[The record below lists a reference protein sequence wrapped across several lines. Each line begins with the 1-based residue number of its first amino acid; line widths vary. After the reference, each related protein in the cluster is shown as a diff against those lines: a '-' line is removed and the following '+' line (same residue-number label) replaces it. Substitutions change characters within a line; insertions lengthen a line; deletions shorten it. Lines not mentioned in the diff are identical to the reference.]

1 MKEIKKNQIEKLDTK
16 ITIYE
21 VKNVLERINGR
32 LDISEEKISEGK
44 VIGIGTI
51 QNGQKRGKVILKK
64 KNNKQSISE
73 RWNNFRQPKVIN
85 LPEGEGRKVE
95 VERNI

>member
-64 KNNKQSISE
+64 KITNRASVRGGITSDSL
-73 RWNNFRQPKVIN
+73 R
-85 LPEGEGRKVE
+85 
-95 VERNI
+95 

>member
-21 VKNVLERINGR
+21 VKNILERINGR

-51 QNGQKRGKVILKK
+51 
-64 KNNKQSISE
+64 
-73 RWNNFRQPKVIN
+73 
-85 LPEGEGRKVE
+85 
-95 VERNI
+95 